1 MQTNLS
7 QNIRVEEVRHME
19 KTKQMYL
26 TAREIAGI
34 LNMSV
39 SYSYTIVAQLN
50 MELEKMGK
58 YVIHGKV
65 PTQFFLEKFYGLN
78 VTDEMLEQIRLKEK
92 EDIDKTM

>member
-1 MQTNLS
+1 
-7 QNIRVEEVRHME
+7 ME

-50 MELEKMGK
+50 MELEKIGK
-58 YVIHGKV
+58 YVIHVKE
-65 PTQFFLEKFYGLN
+65 PTQLFLEKIYGLN
-78 VTDEMLEQIRLKEK
+78 VTDEMLEQIRLKEN
-92 EDIDKTM
+92 EDIEKAM

>member
-1 MQTNLS
+1 
-7 QNIRVEEVRHME
+7 ME

-34 LNMSV
+34 LNMFV

-65 PTQFFLEKFYGLN
+65 PTQLFLEKFYGLN
-78 VTDEMLEQIRLKEK
+78 VMDEILEQYGLRVKARMLAE
-92 EDIDKTM
+92 EMVL

>member
-1 MQTNLS
+1 
-7 QNIRVEEVRHME
+7 ME

-58 YVIHGKV
+58 YVIHEKV

-92 EDIDKTM
+92 EEIDKAM

>member
-1 MQTNLS
+1 
-7 QNIRVEEVRHME
+7 
-19 KTKQMYL
+19 
-26 TAREIAGI
+26 
-34 LNMSV
+34 MSV

-50 MELEKMGK
+50 MELEKMEK

-92 EDIDKTM
+92 EDIDKAM